1 VINLVLAIVEP
12 VVVLCVISY
21 WIWRTRFFYRI
32 LFVSFIVQLLIDA
45 GFLAFVGFFFFTW
58 KPKLM

>member
-1 VINLVLAIVEP
+1 M
-12 VVVLCVISY
+12 LCVISY